1 MPSET
6 TRPQDETRTINVTGQ
21 RLRVAIRP
29 GDGTRTPLLLM
40 NGIGVNLEVLQQ
52 FVDTLD
58 PAIEVI
64 RFDVPGTGDSPVPL
78 IPYRFSGLAWLVTKM
93 LDQLGYQQIDV
104 LGVSWGGAL
113 AQQFAFQYLIRC
125 RRLILVSTGTGGF
138 MVPGNPA
145 ALAKIAT
152 PRRYLDPAYMAQIA
166 GEIYGGKMRMRPELA
181 HEFARAARLGSG
193 LGYFYQMLGG
203 MGWTSIFWL
212 HKLRQPT
219 LILHGD
225 DDPLVPLINAKIM
238 HGLITHSKLYIFHD
252 GHLGLGTSAWEITQV
267 VEKFLTAPCA
277 GYVAHPFP
285 KKTVFTLDF
294 RR

>member
-1 MPSET
+1 
-6 TRPQDETRTINVTGQ
+6 
-21 RLRVAIRP
+21 
-29 GDGTRTPLLLM
+29 M

-166 GEIYGGKMRMRPELA
+166 GEIYGGKMRTRPELA
-181 HEFARAARLGSG
+181 HEFARTARLGSG

-203 MGWTSIFWL
+203 AGWSSIFWL

-225 DDPLVPLINAKIM
+225 DDPLVPLVNAKIM
-238 HGLITHSKLYIFHD
+238 HGLIPHSKLYIFHD

-267 VEKFLTAPCA
+267 VEKFLTAPVSSA
-277 GYVAHPFP
+277 TGSV
-285 KKTVFTLDF
+285 
-294 RR
+294 

>member
-6 TRPQDETRTINVTGQ
+6 TRPQDEARTINVTGQ

-52 FVDTLD
+52 FVDTLN

-64 RFDVPGTGDSPVPL
+64 RFDAPGTGGSPAPL
-78 IPYRFSGLAWLVTKM
+78 IPYRFSGLVWLVTKM
-93 LDQLGYQQIDV
+93 LDQLGYRLVNV
-104 LGVSWGGAL
+104 LGISWGGAL
-113 AQQFAFQYLIRC
+113 AQQFAFQYPIRC
-125 RRLILVSTGTGGF
+125 RRLILVSTGIGAF

-166 GEIYGGKMRMRPELA
+166 GEIYGGKMRTRPKFA
-181 HEFARAARLGSG
+181 HEFARTARLGSG

-203 MGWTSIFWL
+203 AGWSCIFWL
-212 HKLRQPT
+212 HKFRQPT

-225 DDPLVPLINAKIM
+225 DDPLVPLVNAKIM
-238 HGLITHSKLYIFHD
+238 HRLIPHSKLYIFHD
-252 GHLGLGTSAWEITQV
+252 GHLGLGTSARELAQV
-267 VEKFLTAPCA
+267 VDQFLTAPVTSST
-277 GYVAHPFP
+277 GG
-285 KKTVFTLDF
+285 T
-294 RR
+294 